1 MTQYTHALA
10 HYVAIAMCDLVLALV
25 FSIMSLAV
33 ASLMEHLVSWAS
45 RYLDTRHL
53 YGIPLG

>member
-33 ASLMEHLVSWAS
+33 ASSMESAV
-45 RYLDTRHL
+45 R
-53 YGIPLG
+53 